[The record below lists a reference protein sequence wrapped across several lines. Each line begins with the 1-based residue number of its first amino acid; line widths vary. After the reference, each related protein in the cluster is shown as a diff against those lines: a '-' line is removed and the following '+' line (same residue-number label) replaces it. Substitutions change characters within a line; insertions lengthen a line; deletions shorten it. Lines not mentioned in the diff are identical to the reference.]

1 MIVALRDNTLRAR
14 EESVRVE
21 LGGHVLPV
29 LSTLVPALPAGPV
42 LPAGLVPSRVDEFKF
57 GPLQT
62 DADEPA
68 SER

>member
-14 EESVRVE
+14 EERVRVE
-21 LGGHVLPV
+21 LGGPVLPV
-29 LSTLVPALPAGPV
+29 LPELVPALPAGPV
-42 LPAGLVPSRVDEFKF
+42 LPADASRVDEFKF